1 MERTA
6 IKIAGSS
13 GMGLLSIG
21 HIMSRALKDLGFYM
35 AIDRE
40 YPSLIMG
47 GSSNV
52 QIEFGT
58 KKVRS
63 LSSKVD
69 LVVALDRSGL
79 LEHINSI
86 KKGGILIHGYERHN
100 FIPELK
106 NLANKNEVTV
116 LYLPA
121 RQIAKSLGGSSVM
134 VNMVLLG
141 LLWRVLGFDIKELRE
156 EVNRQF
162 KSKPEL
168 LKIDLKC
175 IDSGYKAKELGKV
188 KQLNIK
194 KNSKVPKTLLIDGTM
209 SLSLGAIHAG
219 LRNYYAYPMSPASG
233 ILTYIAR
240 TSHET
245 GILVKQV
252 EDEIT
257 AVQMVIGSMHAGS
270 RSMTATSGGGY
281 DLMTESVS
289 LSGITETPLVI
300 VIGQRPGP
308 ATGLPTWTCQGDLNL
323 AINSAHGEFPRAVIA
338 CSDQESS
345 FELIQHAFNIAEV
358 YQIPVLVLTEKEV
371 LEKYST
377 VNPFKQKSIPIKRGL
392 VTNKKELD
400 NLVAADRFALTE
412 SGISKRWIPGSS
424 KTYYYANGDE
434 HYVDGTLTENIERV
448 KSMME
453 KRMRKEKTLKDNLPE
468 PIIYGTKNK
477 ADISFVGW
485 GSSKTVML
493 DVIEELKNEGININ
507 YLHYDYVWP
516 IKEKAAIKFFK
527 ENKNVQLIEN
537 NFKGQLGEHMESLT
551 GEKFKGKLLK
561 YDGRP
566 FYFDEVVSYIR
577 KRVKSKR

>member
-1 MERTA
+1 MERIA
-6 IKIAGSS
+6 IKIAGAS

-35 AIDRE
+35 TIDRE

-58 KKVRS
+58 KKIRS
-63 LSSKVD
+63 LSNKVD
-69 LVVALDRSGL
+69 IVVALDRSGL
-79 LEHINSI
+79 LEHIPSI

-100 FIPELK
+100 FIPEFK
-106 NLANKNEVTV
+106 KLADQNGVNV

-121 RQIAKSLGGSSVM
+121 REIAKSLGGSSVM

-141 LLWRVLGFDIKELRE
+141 LLWRVLGLNIEELRE

-162 KSKPEL
+162 KSKPDL

-175 IDSGYKAKELGKV
+175 IDSGYKAKDLGKV

-194 KNSKVPKTLLIDGTM
+194 RNSKVPKTLLIDGTM

-219 LRNYYAYPMSPASG
+219 LRNYYAYPMSPSSG
-233 ILTYIAR
+233 ILTYMAR

-245 GILVKQV
+245 GIIVKQV

-300 VIGQRPGP
+300 VLGQRPGP

-392 VTNKKELD
+392 VTNKKELEK
-400 NLVAADRFALTE
+400 LIPGDRFALTE

-434 HYVDGTLTENIERV
+434 HYVDGTLTEDGEKVGR
-448 KSMME
+448 MME
-453 KRMRKEKTLKDNLPE
+453 KRMRKEKTLKNDLPE
-468 PIIYGTKNK
+468 PTLYGAKNK
-477 ADISFVGW
+477 ADISFIGW

-493 DVIEELKNEGININ
+493 DVIEELKSEGINVN

-516 IKEKAAIKFFK
+516 IKEKPAIKFFK
-527 ENKNVQLIEN
+527 ENKNIHLIEN
-537 NFKGQLGEHMESLT
+537 NFKGQLGEHIESLT
-551 GEKFKGKLLK
+551 GKKFNGKLLK
-561 YDGRP
+561 YNGRP
-566 FYFDEVVSYIR
+566 FYFDEVISYI
-577 KRVKSKR
+577 KKIIKSKR